1 MAAHVASRDVGAFTQ
16 AERDNATGAARAT
29 LPERGE
35 AIIGVDHRR
44 AVRPE
49 RFEHLALAPGDAF
62 DVAEAFEVRLACVD
76 HQADRRLGDRGQ
88 VRDFAQVV
96 RAHLDDGATMRGFEP
111 AQRERHADVVVEVA
125 LRHETRTE
133 VGQDRAGH
141 FLDRRLAVAAR
152 DADHDAG
159 ERAAPGIRECGQTDQ
174 RVGDDDLRQRAI
186 DRSAD
191 DRACGAAL
199 RRIGDEV
206 VTVEAVAR
214 ERDEQRTRL
223 QCTRV
228 ADDARKRRIGA
239 MQDTAAHLGEGCE
252 VAADHAAP
260 PDRQAC
266 TVSRSLNAR
275 VSVPTIW

>member
-16 AERDNATGAARAT
+16 AERDHATRAAREAM
-29 LPERGE
+29 PERSE
-35 AIIGVDHRR
+35 AIVGVDHRR

-49 RFEHLALAPGDAF
+49 RFEHLALAPGDAV
-62 DVAEAFEVRLACVD
+62 DAAESFEVRLAGID

-96 RAHLDDGATMRGFEP
+96 RAHLDDGATMRVLEP
-111 AQRERHADVVVEVA
+111 AQRERHADVVVQVA
-125 LRHETRTE
+125 LRHEARAE
-133 VGQDRAGH
+133 LGQDRAGH
-141 FLDRRLAVAAR
+141 FLDRRLAVAAG
-152 DADHDAG
+152 DADDDAG
-159 ERAAPGIRECGQTDQ
+159 ERTAPGIRECGQAGQ

-186 DRSAD
+186 DRTTD
-191 DRACGAAL
+191 DRAGGAEL
-199 RRIGDEV
+199 RGIGDEV
-206 VTVEAVAR
+206 VTVEAFAR
-214 ERDEQRTRL
+214 ERDEQRARL
-223 QCTRV
+223 QGTRV

-239 MQDTAAHLGEGCE
+239 MQDAAAHLGEGCE